1 MSYLYYR
8 AINWDENEDNFD
20 QETWLKLTNNFWL
33 DTRVPIFGDR
43 NAWNQLPQIDQKTIG
58 QQLAALSLNFAFQ
71 SELGV
76 PSLRDGHLTQQ
87 EEAVINM
94 ITFME
99 SVHSK
104 AITTIFRGLGEKT
117 AATNYFKWA
126 DDNQWLQASIT
137 ALTQAI
143 SDDDRLKRRAA
154 FLISETI
161 LTNGRLAVIN
171 QYPSLTGIQQMV
183 KNIMTGQAIFI
194 AYLSYKFRK
203 SFSQLPMPQQVE
215 LTDWIYQFEDR
226 VISQEQQFLASSTN
240 GEFQTV
246 CQDEVN
252 TINQMMGLTADN
264 LNAPRSNFAKEL
276 QFIRQ
281 KVATVDPV
289 ADITDSDAI
298 EAMQNDDYDF

>member
-8 AINWDENEDNFD
+8 AINWDENEDNID

-43 NAWNQLPQIDQKTIG
+43 NAWNQLPQIDQNTIG

-126 DDNQWLQASIT
+126 DDNQWLQASVT

-264 LNAPRSNFAKEL
+264 LNSPKSNFAKKL

-281 KVATVDPV
+281 KVATVEPV

-298 EAMQNDDYDF
+298 EVMQNDDYDF